1 MILINISN
9 LSKTYHTPTKEVLAL
24 EDINLDVYSG
34 EILGI
39 VGSSGCGKSTLLNI
53 LTNLDKPDKG
63 IIRANKKIV
72 IGYMMQNDALLP
84 WLSVYDNAILGLKLK
99 KILTKEN
106 IEYVNTLLKKYG
118 LYDFKD
124 EYPSSLS
131 GGMRQRLSLIR
142 TLAIRP
148 NILLLDEPFS
158 KLDIDSRITI
168 SDDVYKIIRELKI
181 TTILISHDIGEAVSL
196 SDRVVV
202 LTQRPGKIKK
212 IYDINILEEEIP
224 SERRNTEKFYKLY
237 QMIWSDFDHVS

>member
-24 EDINLDVYSG
+24 EDINLDVYYG

>member
-24 EDINLDVYSG
+24 EDINLDVYHG